1 MTLRTAVA
9 GDLAALASLE
19 LECFGADAWSAE
31 SLRQELSGVPATR
44 HLVVAH
50 DAEDGLIGYGALMAL
65 GETADVHRIAV
76 APDRRRSGLGG
87 RLLQA
92 LLTEASLRGCTT
104 VLLEVAA
111 DNVAAVAMYTRA
123 GFATIHRRASYY
135 GRGRDALVMARPSPS
150 RLR

>member
-31 SLRQELSGVPATR
+31 SLQQELSGVPATR
-44 HLVVAH
+44 HVVVAE
-50 DAEDGLIGYGALMAL
+50 DAEDGLIGFGVVMAL

-76 APDRRRSGLGG
+76 APDRRRAGLGG

-92 LLTEASLRGCTT
+92 LLTEAALRGCPT
-104 VLLEVAA
+104 VLLEVAS
-111 DNVAAVAMYTRA
+111 DNIAAVALYTRA
-123 GFATIHRRASYY
+123 GFATIDRRLGYY
-135 GRGRDALVMARPSPS
+135 GRGRDALVMSCPSPS